1 MAEVYVISHL
11 QGGKQLTDE
20 HKHETQWP
28 SGLCQ
33 RIPRKQLSWHGNYQ
47 YTSQVSL
54 SPSEHE
60 GLPHLMIS
68 VLNPGSSEIQN
79 TEHHY
84 SYEDHFPPFYK
95 HLLLKHQISRAKFK
109 NRCFENCIHTVPGNS
124 ETCKVFPGQ
133 FMPDVSGWDVCM
145 WSLCTWGDLNEWGS
159 MGGDRQSTHG
169 AQLGFWSFNSF
180 TPLTLLPSSDWRQV
194 QNI

>member
-1 MAEVYVISHL
+1 MRHNGPQAFVKGFPENNLADTEITS
-11 QGGKQLTDE
+11 TP
-20 HKHETQWP
+20 HKCP
-28 SGLCQ
+28 CPL
-33 RIPRKQLSWHGNYQ
+33 LSMK
-47 YTSQVSL
+47 S
-54 SPSEHE
+54 
-60 GLPHLMIS
+60 LPHLMIS

-84 SYEDHFPPFYK
+84 PHEDHFPPFYK

-133 FMPDVSGWDVCM
+133 FMPDVSGWDVCL
-145 WSLCTWGDLNEWGS
+145 WSLCAWGDLNEWGS